1 MKNKIY
7 IINKTGAKQITDSCH
22 DAYVAEIDGRS
33 IQSEIDWLYTVAES
47 FHFPVYDE
55 IEHKMT
61 FWYKGAYADRTS
73 HKLNWEGFEDLLC
86 DLSWIPHKRILFIIY
101 NCSEML
107 TEDRE
112 AKEYIINA
120 LRERILPWWSSD
132 VEKYVVNGEKREF
145 SVYLAD

>member
-7 IINKTGAKQITDSCH
+7 IINKTEANQITDSCH

-33 IQSEIDWLYTVAES
+33 

-61 FWYKGAYADRTS
+61 CWYKGAYADRTS
-73 HKLNWEGFEDLLC
+73 HKLNWEGFEDWLC
-86 DLSWIPHKRILFIIY
+86 DLSWIPHKRILLIIY

-107 TEDRE
+107 TEDSE